1 MRPDPGRGKILPV
14 GFARLVLLSA
24 VLVFPPSGMS
34 ADIYNEVEGTG
45 LLIRTD
51 PEGAKVFIDG
61 VERGETPLLLP
72 SILNGEYGV
81 RLVKEGYV
89 ERRFLVVIR
98 SKSRIEVTLDLERA
112 RGELLPEIK
121 RDPAAPAQLAF
132 EPVLYIDGARVYD
145 KIFSLPAG
153 WHSVVAE
160 AFGWEKRSETVYLA
174 QGELRRL
181 ELVMVPAE
189 FSLGVLSQKR
199 KRFNPNNPG
208 LLGTTELVFTVSAP
222 GRGKFEVF
230 DRTGST
236 VFSGE
241 LGPFT
246 DWQQSVSWNGKD
258 GGFILPGGVYTL
270 RLTVSGETGPPETRE
285 FAAELDVS
293 MEIRPLSAAS
303 STAGLFFSP
312 SPETLPAGSYQIE
325 GLFLA
330 GKPLFEEAWK
340 SLPMALSLR
349 FSFFDRLE
357 LAAALNLS
365 PRFGAGAVWGAGAS
379 AKWAFVRPAAGG
391 FGAAASFSYG
401 WAEQGPFTAFGMG
414 TGAALSLPVS
424 LRVLKIPAVDLM
436 FSPGILWAGPRGCPE
451 DPVPRIEAAGGVL
464 FSYKNI
470 SGGVS
475 LRWDYAPSG
484 TDGAGPLMSA
494 LELKF
499 FPANCTFSLS
509 GGFWSRRGVSGLF
522 FGAGFGIMY

>member
-1 MRPDPGRGKILPV
+1 MRGCGKTPSGRAFTWLIL
-14 GFARLVLLSA
+14 LTA
-24 VLVFPPSGMS
+24 VLVFPPPGIS

-45 LLIRTD
+45 LLVRTE

-72 SILNGEYGV
+72 SILNGEYGI
-81 RLVKEGYV
+81 RLVKEGYM

-98 SKSRIEVTLDLERA
+98 SKSRIEVTLDLEKA
-112 RGELLPEIK
+112 RGELFPEIK
-121 RDPAAPAQLAF
+121 RDPAAPAPLVF
-132 EPVLYIDGARVYD
+132 EPALYIDGARVYD
-145 KIFSLPAG
+145 KIFSLPVG
-153 WHSVVAE
+153 WHSVVVE
-160 AFGWEKRSETVYLA
+160 AFGWEKRSEMVYLA

-181 ELVMVPAE
+181 ELVMVPAK
-189 FSLGVLSQKR
+189 FSLGALSQKR

-222 GRGKFEVF
+222 GQGKFEVF
-230 DRTGST
+230 DRTGRT

-246 DWQQSVSWNGKD
+246 SWQQNVFWNGKD
-258 GGFILPGGVYTL
+258 GGFVLPSGIYTL
-270 RLTVSGETGPPETRE
+270 CLTVSGTTGLPETQK
-285 FAAELDVS
+285 FAVELDAS

-303 STAGLFFSP
+303 SAAGLFFSP

-340 SLPMALSLR
+340 SLPLALALR
-349 FSFFDRLE
+349 FSFLDRLE

-365 PRFGAGAVWGAGAS
+365 PRFGTGAVWGGGAS
-379 AKWAFVRPAAGG
+379 AKWTFVRPDTGG
-391 FGAAASFSYG
+391 FGAAAAFSYG
-401 WAEQGPFTAFGMG
+401 WAAQGPFTAFGMG
-414 TGAALSLPVS
+414 TGAALSLPVL
-424 LRVLKIPAVDLM
+424 LRILRIPAIDLM
-436 FSPGILWAGPRGCPE
+436 FSPGILWAGPHGYPE
-451 DPVPRIEAAGGVL
+451 YPAPRIEASGGVL
-464 FSYKNI
+464 FSYKNV

-475 LRWDYAPSG
+475 ARWDYAPA
-484 TDGAGPLMSA
+484 GAGPLMSA

-499 FPANCTFSLS
+499 FPSNCTFSLS
-509 GGFWSRRGVSGLF
+509 GGLWYWHGVSGFF